1 MNYLDSTF
9 CNGGTPLCAKF
20 ASCPRAFTPE
30 HQAQAKALGLP
41 ATLFE
46 APTCM
51 PCYADPDAPKQPP
64 PRATRF
70 PMASVPES
78 RWREL
83 FSARPMLTNMQIAKL
98 IGCSNVSVGTVRRR
112 LGFDAYPAGGHYR
125 RTRCRADAQQLA
137 KQRRPG
143 ETLIAL
149 AGRVGLTEGQIYH
162 IANTN
167 RDLFP
172 AKPGNAGRSRR

>member
-1 MNYLDSTF
+1 MNYLDRTF
-9 CNGGTPLCAKF
+9 CTGGTPLCAKYS
-20 ASCPRAFTPE
+20 SCYRAFTAQ
-30 HQAQAKALGLP
+30 HQAWAKEIGLP
-41 ATLFE
+41 ATLYV
-46 APTCM
+46 APTCL
-51 PCYADPDAPKQPP
+51 PCYVAPEAPKQPP

-70 PMASVPES
+70 PVASVPES

-112 LGFDAYPAGGHYR
+112 LGFDAFPSGGHYR
-125 RTRCRADAQQLA
+125 RTRCRADAEKLA
-137 KQRRPG
+137 KRRRPG

-162 IANTN
+162 IANVN

>member
-1 MNYLDSTF
+1 MNYLDRTL
-9 CNGGTPLCAKF
+9 CEGGTPLCAKF
-20 ASCPRAFTPE
+20 SSCPRAFTAE
-30 HQAQAKALGLP
+30 HQARAKALGLP

-46 APTCM
+46 APACM
-51 PCYADPDAPKQPP
+51 PCYVDPAAPKQPP

-83 FSARPMLTNMQIAKL
+83 FSSRPMLTNMQIARL

-112 LGFDAYPAGGHYR
+112 MGFDAYPAGGHYR
-125 RTRCRADAQQLA
+125 RTRCRADAEKLA

>member
-1 MNYLDSTF
+1 MNYLDRTF
-9 CNGGTPLCAKF
+9 CEGGTPLCAKF
-20 ASCPRAFTPE
+20 SSCYRAFTAQ
-30 HQAQAKALGLP
+30 HQARAKLAGLP
-41 ATLFE
+41 VAQFMS
-46 APTCM
+46 PTCM
-51 PCYADPDAPKQPP
+51 PCYIDPAAPKQPP

-125 RTRCRADAQQLA
+125 RTRCRADAQRLA

-172 AKPGNAGRSRR
+172 AKPGNTGRSRR